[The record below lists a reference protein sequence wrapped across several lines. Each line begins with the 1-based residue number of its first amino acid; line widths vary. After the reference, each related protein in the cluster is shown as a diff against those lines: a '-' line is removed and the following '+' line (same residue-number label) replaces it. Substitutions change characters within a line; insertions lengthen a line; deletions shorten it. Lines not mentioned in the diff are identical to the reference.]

1 MVAHEHSRKP
11 RRTRKQFAQ
20 VRARELWLGAA
31 RLMQTRGASLTL
43 LALPFGMASAW
54 LEQSILGLH
63 PGEIG
68 DSRLAAIVSLY
79 GSMVITYLA
88 CAAISTVALPHI
100 EETSHGRWK
109 VDIIRWRRVGPVLT
123 IAAVAPIGT
132 IAGLAAAMVPG
143 IIVWLSWVVAAPTA
157 LWKQESALQALL
169 HSARLTW
176 GSRRSLFYVFA
187 MVQFATF
194 IVTAAL
200 TFAMGHSLQSLFDD
214 PKPLSSLE
222 TTIAGLVETLQIALS
237 ATICCVAYAKLTAA
251 EDVHAKATHASQS

>member
-1 MVAHEHSRKP
+1 MK
-11 RRTRKQFAQ
+11 
-20 VRARELWLGAA
+20 
-31 RLMQTRGASLTL
+31 TRGASLTL
-43 LALPFGMASAW
+43 LALPFGMASEW
-54 LEQSILGLH
+54 LEQSILNLY
-63 PGEIG
+63 PGKIG

-88 CAAISTVALPHI
+88 CAAISTIALPHI
-100 EETSHGRWK
+100 EETSQGHWR
-109 VDIIRWRRVGPVLT
+109 VDQVRWRQFGSVLT

-157 LWKQESALQALL
+157 LWKEEGALQALR

-187 MVQFATF
+187 TLQFATF
-194 IVTAAL
+194 VVTVAL
-200 TFAMGHSLQSLFDD
+200 TLAMGRSLQSLFDD
-214 PKPLSSLE
+214 PKPLSLLE

-251 EDVHAKATHASQS
+251 EELDVKATKACQAEPADS